1 MRNIIENKLAALLIV
16 LWLSLL
22 FGGCESSYYKK
33 VDFPFETIKTI
44 PSKVN
49 KDIAIIIIKTG
60 IQGGATVPFTYQFY
74 LSKDDKT
81 LSYNKLFLEVRGLK
95 SYQVQWRSSSQI
107 DVKIEASRV
116 ITFKSEIIVDN
127 DKSNDLYEIRKFTYN

>member
-1 MRNIIENKLAALLIV
+1 MVNPLFHAIFSRIALIV
-16 LWLSLL
+16 
-22 FGGCESSYYKK
+22 GIG
-33 VDFPFETIKTI
+33 DTI